1 VPKKKAGEDD
11 PFASDDEEDRT
22 QMPTKITKVNT
33 GAKRPKE
40 SEGEDED
47 NGRPTKKKN

>member
-1 VPKKKAGEDD
+1 VPKKKAREDD
-11 PFASDDEEDRT
+11 PFASDDEEDKK
-22 QMPTKITKVNT
+22 QMLTKVNT

-47 NGRPTKKKN
+47 DGRPTKKKT